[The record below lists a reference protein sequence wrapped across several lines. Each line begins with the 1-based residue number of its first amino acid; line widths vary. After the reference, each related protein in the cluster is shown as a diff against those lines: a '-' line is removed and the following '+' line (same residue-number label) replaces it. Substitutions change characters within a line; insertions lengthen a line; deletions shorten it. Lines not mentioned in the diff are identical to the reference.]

1 MDRAACRGGLNW
13 GYVSMMISPETYV
26 DGLRGEPYSQLIEE
40 RSRLIACL
48 EELEDFFANPEPRDY
63 VFICPSEDV
72 QYKMTLEYLVA
83 LTRLMCERAPEMTG
97 EDYA

>member
-1 MDRAACRGGLNW
+1 
-13 GYVSMMISPETYV
+13 MMISPETHV

-72 QYKMTLEYLVA
+72 QYKMGLEYLVV

-97 EDYA
+97 EDYV